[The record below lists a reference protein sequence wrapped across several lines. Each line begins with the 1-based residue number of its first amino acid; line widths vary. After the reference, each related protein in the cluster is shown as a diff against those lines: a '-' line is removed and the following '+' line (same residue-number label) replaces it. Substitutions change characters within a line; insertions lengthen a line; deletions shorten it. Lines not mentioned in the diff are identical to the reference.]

1 MSRKLVDVAD
11 PDLAASAA
19 APAAL
24 PDDIAVSVR
33 HALSEDVGSGDIT
46 AGLIGAQTQAVA
58 HIVCRE
64 HAVMCGAPWAEEVAR
79 QVDPGIRLE
88 WLVAEGSDLVPD
100 QRVVSLHG
108 SARSLLTAERC
119 ILNYLQTLSGTART
133 SREYAQLVA
142 HTSVKLLDTRKTL
155 PGLRTAQKYAVRI
168 GGCFNHR
175 MGLYDAFLIKENHIS
190 ACGSVSAAVSQA
202 KAMAPGKPVEVE
214 VENESELLE
223 ALDAGAD
230 IVMLD
235 NFSTAQ
241 MCDAVVLV
249 SARQQQGQWCSRLE
263 ASGGISRN
271 NLVEIAE
278 TGVDYISIGTL
289 TKDLQSV
296 DLSMRIERL
305 V

>member
-1 MSRKLVDVAD
+1 
-11 PDLAASAA
+11 
-19 APAAL
+19 
-24 PDDIAVSVR
+24 
-33 HALSEDVGSGDIT
+33 
-46 AGLIGAQTQAVA
+46 
-58 HIVCRE
+58 
-64 HAVMCGAPWAEEVAR
+64 
-79 QVDPGIRLE
+79 
-88 WLVAEGSDLVPD
+88 
-100 QRVVSLHG
+100 
-108 SARSLLTAERC
+108 
-119 ILNYLQTLSGTART
+119 
-133 SREYAQLVA
+133 
-142 HTSVKLLDTRKTL
+142 
-155 PGLRTAQKYAVRI
+155 
-168 GGCFNHR
+168 

-223 ALDAGAD
+223 ALDAGAY
-230 IVMLD
+230 IVMRD